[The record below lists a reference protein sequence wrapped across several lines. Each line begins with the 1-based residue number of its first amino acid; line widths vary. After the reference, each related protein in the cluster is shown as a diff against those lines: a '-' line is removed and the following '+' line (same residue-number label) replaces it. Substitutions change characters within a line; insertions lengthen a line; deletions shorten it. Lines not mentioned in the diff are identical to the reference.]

1 MLIGVLGV
9 ILSKTLLIQVVI
21 SSTLMLRPGK
31 KNDKLQQ
38 EADETRSRIRRRGK
52 HESRDT

>member
-38 EADETRSRIRRRGK
+38 EADKIRLRIRRQSK
-52 HESRDT
+52 HKLRNI

>member
-9 ILSKTLLIQVVI
+9 RLSKTLLIQVVI